1 MPDLTPAQQLV
12 VDHDGDLFLLACPG
26 SGKTRAAAARVARL
40 AGERRLAV
48 CSYTNVGADRIAKV
62 LREDFDTV
70 LGPEHFL
77 GTIHTFLL
85 RYVLYP
91 FASLISCKE
100 RPHVREVDWPTVAV
114 GGNHKK
120 RISVDAFRCAPDGS
134 LVVKRKPPYIAESDE
149 ELIAIVGAQI
159 RAQKRSYLER
169 GILSFDDAI
178 WVALKILRGHPD
190 IARAV
195 AGRFDELLLDEAQD
209 TSELQ
214 LASIGALRATGALKS
229 LVLVGD
235 LEQSIFSFQGA
246 SADGC
251 RRLAEECNLKVLEL
265 TQNHRSSQRICDV
278 AAHFCE
284 RNEPD
289 EAVGPDAD
297 CEIPPQ
303 VVLYPADD
311 PSAAIVIYRERLEE
325 HGIDPSGAAVLAR
338 GNTLVDELNGRSS
351 SIDVL
356 DRPLALG
363 RACASLRQGTLLR
376 RQVKEVERLLAFCAW
391 DTESL
396 EMLEPGQL
404 EAMRPLAFG
413 LLQDLPPLDGDLR
426 TWIQTAA
433 RLLGEAAATLNPD
446 PAHPGGLVLRS
457 AAAQEGHNAAEVFVR
472 SPRELAAQTVH
483 DLKGEDREAVMVVLD
498 RPRSTKFTA
507 QATLWESAMS
517 GAEVDAR
524 EAEEK
529 RIAFVALTRAQRYC
543 VVALPDDTHGRA
555 AAAAFGER
563 GFELV
568 H

>member
-1 MPDLTPAQQLV
+1 MVELTAAQRRV

-40 AGERRLAV
+40 ADERRLAV
-48 CSYTNVGADRIAKV
+48 CSYTNVGKDRIAEV

-91 FASLISCKE
+91 FASLMSCKG
-100 RPHVREVDWPTVAV
+100 RPHVREGEWPTIAV

-120 RISVDAFRCAPDGS
+120 RIAVDAFRCAPDGT
-134 LVVKRKPPYIAESDE
+134 LVVKRKPHYIGESDK
-149 ELIAIVGAQI
+149 ELIAIVDGQV
-159 RAQKRSYLER
+159 RAQKRSHLER
-169 GILSFDDAI
+169 GIISFDDAI
-178 WVALKILRGHPD
+178 WVALSILRGNPD

-214 LASIGALRATGALKS
+214 LAAIGALRATDALKS

-251 RRLAEECNLKVLEL
+251 RQLAEECDLEVLEL

-278 AAHFCE
+278 AVHFCE
-284 RNEPD
+284 RSDPD

-297 CEIPPQ
+297 CGIPPQ
-303 VVLYPADD
+303 MVLYPAADA
-311 PSAAIVIYRERLEE
+311 PAAIGIYRERLEE
-325 HGIDPSGAAVLAR
+325 HGIDPLGAAVLAR

-351 SIDVL
+351 VIDVSA
-356 DRPLALG
+356 RPLALG
-363 RACASLRQGTLLR
+363 RACAALRQGTLLR
-376 RQVKEVERLLAFCAW
+376 RQVKEVEALLAFCTW
-391 DTESL
+391 DHESL
-396 EMLEPGQL
+396 ELLEPEQL
-404 EAMRPLAFG
+404 EAMRPLAFA
-413 LLQDLPPLDGDLR
+413 LLQDLPPLDEDLR
-426 TWIQTAA
+426 SWIRAA
-433 RLLGEAAATLNPD
+433 AKLLGKAAAALDPD
-446 PAHPGGLVLRS
+446 PAHAGGQVLRS
-457 AAAQEGHNAAEVFVR
+457 SADQEGHKAAEVFVR
-472 SPRELAAQTVH
+472 APRELVAQTVH

-498 RPRSTKFTA
+498 RPRSTRFVA
-507 QATLWESAMS
+507 QATLWESALS
-517 GAEVDAR
+517 GAEVAAR
-524 EAEEK
+524 DAEEK

-543 VVALPDDTHGRA
+543 LVALPDDAHGRA

-568 H
+568 D